1 MLKVCQQDLER
12 MAQLKDTAVADRLE
26 LQTRASEQQDRL
38 RALDQTVAYL
48 TGQVSSK
55 YAQFSK
61 MYIACICRTDPGVEI
76 LSSLSDVLARTLAR
90 HRYIVTLVAV
100 TFLTFQDSFIR
111 VLSGRKGGR
120 EGGKN
125 GD

>member
-1 MLKVCQQDLER
+1 M
-12 MAQLKDTAVADRLE
+12 
-26 LQTRASEQQDRL
+26 
-38 RALDQTVAYL
+38 
-48 TGQVSSK
+48 
-55 YAQFSK
+55 
-61 MYIACICRTDPGVEI
+61 
-76 LSSLSDVLARTLAR
+76 SSLSDVLARTLAR

>member
-1 MLKVCQQDLER
+1 MLRVCQQDLER

-55 YAQFSK
+55 YAQSSK
-61 MYIACICRTDPGVEI
+61 MYIACICRTDPGGSKFCP
-76 LSSLSDVLARTLAR
+76 LCPMSLHERW
-90 HRYIVTLVAV
+90 
-100 TFLTFQDSFIR
+100 QDTDIS
-111 VLSGRKGGR
+111 
-120 EGGKN
+120 
-125 GD
+125 